1 MARPDIIYSRSS
13 RRRDGGDAASSIFM
27 SDTFP
32 EQFSE
37 QARADFQR
45 ARFKA
50 FINRVW
56 GSLSGQ
62 GQPTTLLSYDE
73 IKEKLH
79 IGGPIYRG
87 VQTVR
92 VDQIAG
98 SLNRYHEFDR
108 VFLPASDKLA
118 ERWQRVNRAFYQE
131 ISLPPVVLYKVGQ
144 VYFVVDGHHR
154 VSVAREQGQI
164 YIEAEVRECATR
176 VNLTPDIRLEDLE
189 ILGTK
194 VKFLERT
201 SLDTLRPD
209 ANIKVTIPDGFDRM
223 LEHIAVHRYFM
234 GLDWKRDISEE
245 EAVTHWYDTVYMPII
260 NVIHDSNILKDFPGK
275 TEGDLYLWVLD
286 HQHYLQQEEGA
297 SLQPPEEAA
306 RNFLGDDVKKHVR
319 KTRSDKGQKR
329 KK

>member
-1 MARPDIIYSRSS
+1 
-13 RRRDGGDAASSIFM
+13 M
-27 SDTFP
+27 SDVLN
-32 EQFSE
+32 E
-37 QARADFQR
+37 QARSDFQR

-50 FINRVW
+50 FMNRVW
-56 GSLSGQ
+56 ATLSGQ
-62 GQPTTLLSYDE
+62 PSTLLSYDE

-87 VQTVR
+87 VKTVR

-118 ERWQRVNRAFYQE
+118 ARWTSVNRAFYQE
-131 ISLPPVVLYKVGQ
+131 ISLPPVVLYKVGE

-176 VNLTPDIRLEDLE
+176 VNITPSIRPEDLQ
-189 ILGTK
+189 ILESK
-194 VKFLERT
+194 VNFLERT
-201 SLDTLRPD
+201 SIDDLIPD
-209 ANIKVTIPDGFDRM
+209 ANIKLTIPDGFDRM

-245 EAVTHWYDTVYMPII
+245 EAIRHWYETVYMPIVQ
-260 NVIHDSNILKDFPGK
+260 VIRETKILNEFPTK

-286 HQHYLQQEEGA
+286 HQRYLVQEGEA
-297 SLQPPEEAA
+297 LQPPEAAA
-306 RNFLGDDVKKHVR
+306 RIFIDEDGLKKKRTH
-319 KTRSDKGQKR
+319 KTRSDKGKKR
-329 KK
+329 DANP

>member
-1 MARPDIIYSRSS
+1 
-13 RRRDGGDAASSIFM
+13 M
-27 SDTFP
+27 SD
-32 EQFSE
+32 QFSD
-37 QARADFQR
+37 QIRADFQR

-50 FINRVW
+50 FIHRVV
-56 GSLSGQ
+56 GALSGQ
-62 GQPTTLLSYDE
+62 PSTLLSYDE
-73 IKEKLH
+73 IKEKLR

-118 ERWQRVNRAFYQE
+118 ERWQRVNRAFYE
-131 ISLPPVVLYKVGQ
+131 EVSLPPVVLYKVGQ

-164 YIEAEVRECATR
+164 FIEAEVRECATR
-176 VNLTPDIRLEDLE
+176 VNITPDIKIEDLQ
-189 ILGTK
+189 ILGSK
-194 VKFLERT
+194 VNFLERT
-201 SLDTLRPD
+201 SLDSLRPD

-234 GLDWKRDISEE
+234 GIDWKRDISDE
-245 EAVTHWYDTVYMPII
+245 EAVAHWYDNVYMPIVR
-260 NVIHDSNILKDFPGK
+260 VIRDTEILKEFPGR
-275 TEGDLYLWVLD
+275 TEADLYLWVLD
-286 HQHYLQQEEGA
+286 HQHYLEAEEGQP
-297 SLQPPEEAA
+297 LQPPEDAA
-306 RNFLGDDVKKHVR
+306 RTFVVGEAKKPAR
-319 KTRSDKGQKR
+319 KTRSDKGSKR

>member
-1 MARPDIIYSRSS
+1 
-13 RRRDGGDAASSIFM
+13 M
-27 SDTFP
+27 SDHL
-32 EQFSE
+32 SD
-37 QARADFQR
+37 QARSDFQR

-50 FINRVW
+50 FMNRVW
-56 GSLSGQ
+56 GAVSGQ
-62 GQPTTLLSYDE
+62 PSMLLSYDE

-87 VQTVR
+87 VKTVR

-118 ERWQRVNRAFYQE
+118 DRWQSVNRAFYQD

-176 VNLTPDIRLEDLE
+176 VNITPDIKPEDLE
-189 ILGTK
+189 ILENK
-194 VKFLERT
+194 VHFLERT
-201 SLDTLRPD
+201 SIDDLKPE
-209 ANIKVTIPDGFDRM
+209 ANIKLTIPDGFDRM

-234 GLDWKRDISEE
+234 GLDLKRDISEE
-245 EAVTHWYDTVYMPII
+245 EAITHWYDTVYMPII
-260 NVIHDSNILKDFPGK
+260 RVIRESNILKDFPGK

-286 HQHYLQQEEGA
+286 HQHYLQREEGA
-297 SLQPPEEAA
+297 HLQPPEEAA
-306 RNFLGDDVKKHVR
+306 RNFLDEDVKKRVKKRVR

-329 KK
+329 KKENT

>member
-1 MARPDIIYSRSS
+1 MADSLN
-13 RRRDGGDAASSIFM
+13 
-27 SDTFP
+27 
-32 EQFSE
+32 E

-50 FINRVW
+50 FMNRVW
-56 GSLSGQ
+56 STLSGQ
-62 GQPTTLLSYDE
+62 PSTLLSYDE

-87 VQTVR
+87 VKTVR

-108 VFLPASDKLA
+108 VFLPASDKL
-118 ERWQRVNRAFYQE
+118 EQRWTSVNRAFYE
-131 ISLPPVVLYKVGQ
+131 EVSLPPVVLYKVGE

-176 VNLTPDIRLEDLE
+176 VNITPNIRPEDLM
-189 ILGTK
+189 ILESK
-194 VKFLERT
+194 VNFLERT
-201 SLDTLRPD
+201 SIDDLIPD
-209 ANIKVTIPDGFDRM
+209 ANIKLTIPDGFERM

-245 EAVTHWYDTVYMPII
+245 EAIRDWYETVYMPIVR
-260 NVIHDSNILKDFPGK
+260 VIRETKILNEFPTK

-286 HQHYLQQEEGA
+286 HQRYLVEEGK
-297 SLQPPEEAA
+297 SLQPPEAAA
-306 RNFLGDDVKKHVR
+306 RIFIDEDGLKKKKTR
-319 KTRSDKGQKR
+319 KTRSDKGKKR
-329 KK
+329 NAD

>member
-1 MARPDIIYSRSS
+1 
-13 RRRDGGDAASSIFM
+13 M
-27 SDTFP
+27 SDH
-32 EQFSE
+32 FSE
-37 QARADFQR
+37 PFSDQARVDFQR

-50 FINRVW
+50 FVNRLW
-56 GSLSGQ
+56 GTLS
-62 GQPTTLLSYDE
+62 GQPTTLLSYDD

-87 VQTVR
+87 VQTVL
-92 VDQIAG
+92 VEQIAG

-118 ERWQRVNRAFYQE
+118 PRWQSVNRAFYQE

-176 VNLTPDIRLEDLE
+176 VNLTPNLRMEDLV

-194 VKFLERT
+194 VNFLERT
-201 SLDTLRPD
+201 SLDSLRPEAD
-209 ANIKVTIPDGFDRM
+209 IKLTIPDGFDRM

-245 EAVTHWYDTVYMPII
+245 EAIAHWYDTVYMPVVQ
-260 NVIHDSNILKDFPGK
+260 VIRDTNILKEFPGK

-286 HQHYLQQEEGA
+286 HQRLLVDTGEP
-297 SLQPPEEAA
+297 LQPPETAA
-306 RNFLGDDVKKHVR
+306 RTFVDKKPAR
-319 KTRSDKGQKR
+319 KPRSDKGKKR
-329 KK
+329 K

>member
-1 MARPDIIYSRSS
+1 M
-13 RRRDGGDAASSIFM
+13 
-27 SDTFP
+27 
-32 EQFSE
+32 
-37 QARADFQR
+37 
-45 ARFKA
+45 
-50 FINRVW
+50 NRVL
-56 GSLSGQ
+56 GALR

-73 IKEKLH
+73 IKEKLR

-108 VFLPASDKLA
+108 VFLPASDTLA
-118 ERWQRVNRAFYQE
+118 ERWQRVNRAFYAE
-131 ISLPPVVLYKVGQ
+131 ISLPPVVLYKVGG

-154 VSVAREQGQI
+154 VSVAREQGQL

-176 VNLTPDIRLEDLE
+176 VNITPDIKLDDLV
-189 ILGTK
+189 ILGSK
-194 VKFLERT
+194 VNFLERT
-201 SLDTLRPD
+201 SLDDLRPG

-245 EAVTHWYDTVYMPII
+245 EAVMHWYDNVYMPIV
-260 NVIHDSNILKDFPGK
+260 NVIRETEILKEFPGR

-286 HQHYLQQEEGA
+286 HQHYLEADQGMP
-297 SLQPPEEAA
+297 LQPPEDAA
-306 RNFLGDDVKKHVR
+306 RTFLDDGVKKPAR
-319 KTRSDKGQKR
+319 KRPSAKRRGAGGAMDKGKKR
-329 KK
+329 N